1 MLALQLPPEIEK
13 RLDEL
18 AARTGRS
25 KGAHALEAV
34 LTYIEDM
41 EDAYLAQQA
50 LDEGGER
57 ISLEDVM
64 KKYGLEQEA

>member
-18 AARTGRS
+18 AARTGRT
-25 KGAHALEAV
+25 KWAHALEAV

-57 ISLEDVM
+57 FRW
-64 KKYGLEQEA
+64 KT